1 MENELLEIQERLA
14 KVALQRQ
21 QERLDAHRIAMQ
33 ELAEVKTKEDKRQEV
48 AREEAAAASER
59 AKKRKVEAQEAEA
72 TRVCARKQELR
83 RSIEQEVN
91 KKQEESID
99 RIIQMK
105 EAIKKQMDELEY
117 AEEQAKKQLRDAILQ
132 NTEPAAAE
140 PGLVNP
146 LARFLQKAPE

>member
-21 QERLDAHRIAMQ
+21 QERLDAHKIAMQ
-33 ELAEVKTKEDKRQEV
+33 ELAEAKTQEDKRQEV
-48 AREEAAAASER
+48 AREEAAVASER
-59 AKKRKVEAQEAEA
+59 AKKRRVEAQEAEA
-72 TRVCARKQELR
+72 TRVREEAELR
-83 RSIEQEVN
+83 RSIEQEEN
-91 KKQEESID
+91 KKQESID

-105 EAIKKQMDELEY
+105 EAIKKQMDELEH
-117 AEEQAKKQLRDAILQ
+117 AEELAKRQLRDAILQ
-132 NTEPAAAE
+132 NTAPAAAE

>member
-21 QERLDAHRIAMQ
+21 QERLDAHKIAMQ
-33 ELAEVKTKEDKRQEV
+33 ELAEAKTQEDKRQEV
-48 AREEAAAASER
+48 AREEAAAANER
-59 AKKRKVEAQEAEA
+59 AKKRRVEAQEAEA
-72 TRVCARKQELR
+72 TRVREEAELR
-83 RSIEQEVN
+83 RSIEQEEN
-91 KKQEESID
+91 KKQESID

-117 AEEQAKKQLRDAILQ
+117 AEEQAKRQLRDAILQ
-132 NTEPAAAE
+132 NTAPAAAE

>member
-21 QERLDAHRIAMQ
+21 QERLDAHKIAMQ
-33 ELAEVKTKEDKRQEV
+33 ELAEAKTQEDKRQEV

-59 AKKRKVEAQEAEA
+59 AKKRRVEAQEAEA
-72 TRVCARKQELR
+72 TRVREEAELR
-83 RSIEQEVN
+83 RSIEQEEN
-91 KKQEESID
+91 KKQESID

-105 EAIKKQMDELEY
+105 EAIKKQMDELEH
-117 AEEQAKKQLRDAILQ
+117 AEELAKRQLRDAILQ
-132 NTEPAAAE
+132 NTTPAAAE

-146 LARFLQKAPE
+146 LARFLQKAPQ